1 MSSVKENSN
10 KLEKSENYFGID
22 QIGTKAVIS
31 SVGFASAYFIIKYGL
46 GSYVKFFS
54 VIPAKYQSEIVQ
66 KILSLAHD
74 GYVSYT
80 GLKLLQKSFKEDR
93 LGKEFDS
100 QTSFSLGY
108 YLFDLILCLQQG
120 GKNREVMH
128 HLLLNL
134 PFTYYTLTSGRG
146 RYYYNSFSTSKASN
160 LLTNIVWLAE
170 RTGSISNK
178 PTLRT
183 VLLSLQ
189 FVVSFLLKLG
199 LVPYHFY
206 HFLKNSSSPFNTRS
220 ITIMTILSL
229 FNLKNFIELNEMV
242 NNTEF

>member
-1 MSSVKENSN
+1 MSTVNQNSN
-10 KLEKSENYFGID
+10 KLEKAENYFGLD
-22 QIGTKAVIS
+22 QIATKAVIS
-31 SVGFASAYFIIKYGL
+31 SVGFTSAYFAVKYGL
-46 GSYVKFFS
+46 TSSVKFFS

-66 KILSLAHD
+66 KMLSLAHD

-80 GLKLLQKSFKEDR
+80 GSQLLQKSLSTDR

-160 LLTNIVWLAE
+160 LLTNVVWLME

-183 VLLSLQ
+183 ILVSLQ
-189 FVVSFLLKLG
+189 FVISFLMKLG
-199 LVPYHFY
+199 LAPYHFY
-206 HFLKNSSSPFNTRS
+206 HFFKNSAFPLNSRS
-220 ITIMTILSL
+220 GIIMVILSL
-229 FNLKNFIELNEMV
+229 FNLKNFVELNEMV
-242 NNTEF
+242 NNAEF